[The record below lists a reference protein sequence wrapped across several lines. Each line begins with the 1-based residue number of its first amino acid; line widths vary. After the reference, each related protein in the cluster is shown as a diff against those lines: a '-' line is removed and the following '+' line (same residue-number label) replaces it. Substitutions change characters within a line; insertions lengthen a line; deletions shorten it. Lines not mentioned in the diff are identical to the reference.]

1 MAEPYVAGSFVL
13 EKWFD
18 IQGFANFT
26 AAHFV
31 KKCHTVDSSQKSHL
45 RRLHFRSWA
54 SKGQQRPPWILKMSA
69 KKGSFLSFEWEKTNF
84 TTLPP

>member
-13 EKWFD
+13 DKWFD
-18 IQGFANFT
+18 VQGFANFT

-54 SKGQQRPPWILKMSA
+54 SKGQQRPPLDFENVS
-69 KKGSFLSFEWEKTNF
+69 KKR
-84 TTLPP
+84 